1 MKNTKNILGFIFGSM
16 SGITWAIDTIIVGV
30 VLNNC
35 GNLFEVK
42 ELFVVPFII
51 AFLKDLF
58 SCILLNVEMIRIKKF
73 KYILKNIVSGK
84 VKILILGSILG
95 GPIGMTLYIISI
107 KFISPEGA
115 ANISAIYPIITAM
128 LSSTIIKEKLSFKS
142 KLGIV
147 FSFIGVFIVGYSKT
161 QCNFNFITGIGI
173 SLVVITI
180 LCWALESVLYS
191 LQVSKMLELSSTQA
205 LAIRE
210 IVAVIVHI
218 FIIGSICYSGIN
230 IVKVVY
236 NIYPLILLTSCI
248 SLMSYI
254 LWYKSIDLIGP
265 SKATTLNVTYVLW
278 VVIFQMIIFTKDIKL
293 NFMLGSISIF
303 IGSIF
308 MINKTTSSN

>member
-1 MKNTKNILGFIFGSM
+1 MKNKKNILGFIFGSM

-30 VLNNC
+30 VLINC
-35 GNLFEVK
+35 GSLFEVK
-42 ELFVVPFII
+42 ELIVVPFII

-107 KFISPEGA
+107 KFISSEGA
-115 ANISAIYPIITAM
+115 ANISAIYPIVTAM
-128 LSSTIIKEKLSFKS
+128 LSSIIIKEKLSFKS
-142 KLGIV
+142 KLGII

-173 SLVVITI
+173 LLVVITI

-191 LQVSKMLELSSTQA
+191 LQVSKMLELSSTEA

-218 FIIGSICYSGIN
+218 FIIGIICYSGIN
-230 IVKVVY
+230 VVKVVY
-236 NIYPLILLTSCI
+236 SIYTLILLTSCI

-278 VVIFQMIIFTKDIKL
+278 VVIFQMIIFNKDIKF
-293 NFMLGSISIF
+293 NFILGSISIF

-308 MINKTTSSN
+308 MINKTPSSN